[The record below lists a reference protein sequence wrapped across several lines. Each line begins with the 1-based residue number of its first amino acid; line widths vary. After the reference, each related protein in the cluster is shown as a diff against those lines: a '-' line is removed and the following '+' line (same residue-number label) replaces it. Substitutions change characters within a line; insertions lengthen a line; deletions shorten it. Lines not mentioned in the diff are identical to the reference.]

1 MYFPVDTDLK
11 EKFNKSGILPGQKIA
26 VLCSNSDYYAKLLM
40 QIIFTGGVVIPVS
53 PVMPVSKVHRI
64 LRNIGCFKI
73 IADEH
78 IEYKDDE
85 FIKSVSFQYFHKE
98 LSKIDLK
105 KTINVFNIEKYEE
118 FRDRYASIFL
128 TSGTTNSP
136 KAVLHTFN
144 NHWYSA
150 IGSNINILFKIGDC
164 WMVGLPLSHVSGFS
178 TIFKALAGKADI
190 YIKPSGITIAEA
202 LKTNNDITHISL
214 IPSQLSE
221 LLSEKS
227 GAELLRKLKAVLIG
241 GAPASARLIEK
252 SKTLGLN
259 IYNSYGSTEM
269 SSQITCSVRNDSLK
283 NLKTSGKLLKFREI
297 KISSENEIM
306 VKGKTLF
313 AGYIKTDNTDNHE
326 LFKSVDKEGWFA
338 TNDLGFIDDEESLH
352 VIGRKDLM
360 FVFNGENIF
369 PEEIEGELREIKEIE
384 DALVVPSGENNET
397 QKPAAFLKMK
407 NKLKP
412 DYDAIEKS
420 LLKKLE
426 RYKIPDIY
434 FDWPEDLTKNLLKPD
449 REIFKKRAVDLMK
462 KYHKKEIKPTD

>member
-1 MYFPVDTDLK
+1 MYFQADGELK
-11 EKFNKSGILPGQKIA
+11 EKFKKSGILPGQKIA
-26 VLCSNSDYYAKLLM
+26 VLCRNSEEYAKLII
-40 QIIFTGGVVIPVS
+40 QIIFAEGVVVPVS
-53 PVMPVSKVHRI
+53 PIMPVSKVHRI
-64 LRNIGCFKI
+64 LKSTGCSKI
-73 IADEH
+73 IVDEN
-78 IEYKDDE
+78 IEYKDNE
-85 FIKSVSFQYFHKE
+85 AIKSVPFQYFHKE

-105 KTINVFNIEKYEE
+105 KITNGFNIDKAFESGDK
-118 FRDRYASIFL
+118 YASIFF
-128 TSGTTNSP
+128 TSGSTNAS
-136 KAVLHTFN
+136 KAVLHSFN

-150 IGSNINILFKIGDC
+150 IGSNVNILFKTGDC
-164 WMVGLPLSHVSGFS
+164 WMAALPLSHVSGFS
-178 TIFKALAGKADI
+178 SIFKALAGKADI
-190 YIKPSGITIAEA
+190 YIKPSGIAIDEA

-221 LLSEKS
+221 LLSEKP
-227 GAELLRKLKAVLIG
+227 ATELLRKLKAILIG

-269 SSQITCSVRNDSLK
+269 SSQITCTVKNESLK

-313 AGYIKTDNTDNHE
+313 AGYIKSDNKNNHE
-326 LFKSVDKEGWFA
+326 LFKSIDKEGWFA
-338 TNDLGFIDDEESLH
+338 TNDLGFIDDEEYLH

-369 PEEIEGELREIKEIE
+369 PEEIERELRDIKEIE
-384 DALVVPSGENNET
+384 DALVVPAGENDET

-426 RYKIPDIY
+426 CYKIPGIY

-449 REIFKKRAVDLMK
+449 RESFKKRAVDLIK
-462 KYHKKEIKPTD
+462 KLHVKK